1 MNSPNANK
9 WKQAY
14 NTEILTPI
22 ANKIQKLVELPLEAQ
37 VVNSGQVFKL
47 QLNPDN
53 TIKYYQSRI
62 VAKDYSQQPGYDYT
76 KVFTL
81 IFFPASLHFIIV
93 LADLKYNLLIF
104 HQHVICQVHPF

>member
-22 ANKIQKLVELPLEAQ
+22 ANKIWELVELPLKAQ
-37 VVNSGQVFKL
+37 VVNSDQVFKL
-47 QLNPDN
+47 KLNPDN

-62 VAKDYSQQPGYDYT
+62 VAKEYSQQPGYDYT

-81 IFFPASLHFIIV
+81 TFFPTSLHLIIA
-93 LADLKYNLLIF
+93 LADLKCNLLTF